1 MQIYTVTGSPVL
13 VRQIPSADAKIMNVL
28 PTGSKLYIIA
38 NEEGWLRTSSGYY
51 VFLTDDVT
59 IDTNPAPTLNAINV
73 ATRGIRLASPST
85 VYIDPEL
92 TDEDNSDIPSGATLR
107 DIKGD
112 TPEPGAPASGDDGR
126 DISVDHA
133 VELSEKYNGKT
144 IKANGPG
151 TCLVMNDD
159 GTWTETEIPE
169 AMLEEQNGT
178 RISGI
183 DPSGNVQVMAPD
195 GKIYL
200 VDGARISV
208 ADANSDGSTG
218 DYTQFEI
225 DQLQQENKDADNLIA
240 EIMETLSDTVRAVT
254 NASELKIEDI
264 RTVFGMPYQFL
275 GTTDPRPYDAKGG
288 GEPFDDK
295 KFGRKYMEKIVTR
308 APILVMQPGEAVFLR
323 GYSDDVK
330 ERVMSEVLGV
340 VGSVVGGEE
349 GKSELDKM
357 LNGGGEYYSFRL
369 KHTDYFNCINGALR
383 AVAILMGLENVE
395 VAGLTASDG
404 EVLGEIFKDLGQNQ
418 LGSFNWLLKT
428 EHPLGGYYTGAV
440 QFYINSEAQ
449 IQEGFSTGTRPS
461 SLASK
466 INQITDQAAEAMFVM
481 GGIRAD
487 IAQTTGI
494 GEGSDIG
501 NTADDAAKLLGTDG
515 TSGAGGGAAGSGL
528 LHSIIGNISTLLAG
542 GKMYFPEIWSDSQFS
557 RSYNVTIKL
566 DSPDADP
573 LSVYLN
579 IMVPLIHILGFVL
592 PRSAGDNT
600 YISPFLVRCF
610 YKSMFHIDMGII
622 TSCSVTKGDQGAW
635 TQNGLP
641 TQVTVQLSI
650 KDLYSV
656 MTQSRGVGANTLLSN
671 PAQLDYLANL
681 CGLNIAPSN
690 FGRTFKLWWTM
701 KGPQRVIDGVV
712 NAGAKLITSAYT
724 LFYNFANPTRWMM

>member
-13 VRQIPSADAKIMNVL
+13 VRQIPSADAKVMNVL

-51 VFLTDDVT
+51 VFHTDDVT
-59 IDTNPAPTLNAINV
+59 IDTNPAPTLMAIRNATMGLR
-73 ATRGIRLASPST
+73 AASLRS
-85 VYIDPEL
+85 VEIDPEL
-92 TDEDNSDIPSGATLR
+92 LETDTTDIPSGGSLR
-107 DIKGD
+107 DVKGD
-112 TPEPGAPASGDDGR
+112 TPVPGSPASGDDST

-133 VELSEKYNGKT
+133 VELTDKYKGKT
-144 IKANGPG
+144 IKANGKG
-151 TCLVMNDD
+151 TCLVANAD
-159 GTWTETEIPE
+159 GSWSETEIPE

-178 RISGI
+178 FITAI
-183 DPSGNVQVMAPD
+183 DPSGNIQVAAPD
-195 GKIYL
+195 GRVYM

-208 ADANSDGSTG
+208 ADANSDGSVGT
-218 DYTQFEI
+218 YTQFEV
-225 DQLQQENKDADNLIA
+225 DQLQQENKDADDLISS
-240 EIMETLSDTVRAVT
+240 IMETLSEGLRAVI

-275 GTTDPRPYDAKGG
+275 ATADPRPD
-288 GEPFDDK
+288 PSNPLDDK

-330 ERVMSEVLGV
+330 ERVMSEVVGV
-340 VGSVVGGEE
+340 VGNVIGGDE

-369 KHTDYFNCINGALR
+369 KHTDYYNCINGALR

-395 VAGLTASDG
+395 VDGLKASDG
-404 EVLGEIFKDLGQNQ
+404 AVLGEIFKDLGQNQ
-418 LGSFNWLLKT
+418 LGSFNWLLNS
-428 EHPLGGYYTGAV
+428 EHPLGGYYAGAV

-449 IQEGFSTGTRPS
+449 IQESFSTGTRPS

-487 IAQTTGI
+487 IAQTTGL
-494 GEGSDIG
+494 GDGSDIG

-515 TSGAGGGAAGSGL
+515 TSGANKGASGSGL

-622 TSCSVTKGDQGAW
+622 NSCSITKGDQGAW

-681 CGLNIAPSN
+681 CGLNIAPAN
-690 FGRTFKLWWTM
+690 FGRTLKLWWTI
-701 KGPQRVIDGVV
+701 KGPQRAIDYIV
-712 NAGAKLITSAYT
+712 NAGVKLITSAYT
-724 LFYNFANPTRWMM
+724 TFYNFATPGRWRM

>member
-13 VRQIPSADAKIMNVL
+13 VRQIPSADAKVMNVL

-59 IDTNPAPTLNAINV
+59 IDTNPAPTLLTIQN
-73 ATRGIRLASPST
+73 ATRGLKAGALRSK
-85 VYIDPEL
+85 VEIDPEL
-92 TDEDNSDIPSGATLR
+92 LEEDNTDVPTGASLR
-107 DIKGD
+107 DLKGD
-112 TPEPGAPASGDDGR
+112 TPPPGTPASGDNGT

-133 VELSEKYNGKT
+133 VKLTEKYGGKT
-144 IKANGPG
+144 IKANGKG
-151 TCLVMNDD
+151 SCLILKED
-159 GTWTETEIPE
+159 GSWVETDIPE
-169 AMLEEQNGT
+169 SMLKEKNGT
-178 RISGI
+178 II
-183 DPSGNVQVMAPD
+183 TAVDPSGNVYVKAPD
-195 GKIYL
+195 GNSYM

-208 ADANSDGSTG
+208 ADAKSDGSIGT
-218 DYTQFEI
+218 YTQFEV
-225 DQLQQENKDADNLIA
+225 DQLQQENKDADTLIGS
-240 EIMETLSDTVRAVT
+240 IMETLSENLGAIFG
-254 NASELKIEDI
+254 ASDLKIEDI

-275 GTTDPRPYDAKGG
+275 ATADPRPDPDHAL
-288 GEPFDDK
+288 DNT

-308 APILVMQPGEAVFLR
+308 APILVIQPGEAVFLR
-323 GYSDDVK
+323 GYSDDVR
-330 ERVMSEVLGV
+330 ERVMTEVLNITDSILGPDE
-340 VGSVVGGEE
+340 SN
-349 GKSELDKM
+349 KSELDKM

-383 AVAILMGLENVE
+383 AVAILMGLENVK
-395 VAGLTASDG
+395 VAGLTMAADMEPLG
-404 EVLGEIFKDLGQNQ
+404 EVFKELEQNT

-428 EHPLGGYYTGAV
+428 KHPLGGYYAGAI
-440 QFYINSEAQ
+440 QFYINSETQ
-449 IQEGFSTGTRPS
+449 IQESFSNGTRPS
-461 SLASK
+461 SLASR

-494 GEGSDIG
+494 GDGSDIG
-501 NTADDAAKLLGTDG
+501 NTIDDTKFFGTNG
-515 TSGAGGGAAGSGL
+515 LSGKGKGATSSGL
-528 LHSIIGNISTLLAG
+528 LHSILGNIATLLAG

-579 IMVPLIHILGFVL
+579 IMVPLIHILGLVL

-622 TSCSVTKGDQGAW
+622 NSCSITKGDQGAW
-635 TQNGLP
+635 TQSGLP

-681 CGLNIAPSN
+681 CGVNIAPAN
-690 FGRTFKLWWTM
+690 FGRTFKLWWTI
-701 KGPQRVIDGVV
+701 KGPQRAIDVFV
-712 NAGAKLITSAYT
+712 NGPIRLITSAYAA
-724 LFYNFANPTRWMM
+724 FYNFTQPTRIKM